1 MENLLSQSNNNYVT
15 EDGDIQK
22 WVGGIDKKRA
32 KKVIEEGIE
41 YLKNLKK

>member
-1 MENLLSQSNNNYVT
+1 MLRLFGMTFPCCNA
-15 EDGDIQK
+15 GDVQK

-32 KKVIEEGIE
+32 KKAMEEGIE